1 MKSEEVSTL
10 YIDITCFLISIQGVV
25 MNYLDGFSEAT
36 GMTKE
41 EAADQLSSMHYEYD
55 EYSYEDGFADG
66 MEFNEI
72 WENEK

>member
-1 MKSEEVSTL
+1 
-10 YIDITCFLISIQGVV
+10 